1 MVLLRDVQIVNVVL
15 IMIMLIQFQLAM
27 VVQLA
32 QQPKNHSVEENQTVI
47 LVIALQ
53 VSPLERVK

>member
-15 IMIMLIQFQLAM
+15 IMIMLIQFQLVI

-32 QQPKNHSVEENQTVI
+32 QQPKIHSVEENQTVI

-53 VSPLERVK
+53 VSILERVK

>member
-15 IMIMLIQFQLAM
+15 IMIMLIQFQLVI

-32 QQPKNHSVEENQTVI
+32 QQPKIHSVEENQTVI